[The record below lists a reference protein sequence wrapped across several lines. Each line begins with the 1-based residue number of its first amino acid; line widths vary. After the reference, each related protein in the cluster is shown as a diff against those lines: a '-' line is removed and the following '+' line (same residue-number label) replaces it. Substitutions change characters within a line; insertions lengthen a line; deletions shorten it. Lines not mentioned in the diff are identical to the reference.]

1 VLALLTQ
8 RNFLLLWI
16 AHTISILGDYVFFIA
31 ITFWM
36 YERTGSA
43 EATGAMLI
51 VSTVPVVLFAPL
63 AGMVVDRWNRRNIM
77 LCAEIA
83 RAILFLGLLV
93 VVVLVQPSVLWP
105 IYVVAFVQSA
115 LAAFFW
121 PARSALLPQ
130 MIKSSAL
137 LASNSLYMLS
147 DSVVRIL
154 APSLS
159 ALILLRLGLPG
170 IIILDAASF
179 IISAGSICLLT
190 SPKSQSLEDVL
201 LSERSGES
209 RAIPLNANAPANV
222 EEERVDASR
231 RIRGLLMLGAIV
243 TYTMGTLSIL
253 LPVFVR
259 TMLFAGPLTYG
270 WLLTS
275 QAIGEGAMSL
285 LMGRGSA
292 RRQKV
297 RVISFVSGCLV
308 VGGLAL
314 VLIVYLHMFISS
326 LLLNLVFG
334 AVTAATSV
342 QLLTWLQQRVTGRF
356 TGTALAAYAGVQAM
370 AQVGGMGVASV
381 MASRVGVV
389 ELILFD
395 AGLYVVGSV
404 LVWISV

>member
-1 VLALLTQ
+1 MLALLTQ